1 MKNIALEIR
10 KQIRLHPDAVALRG
24 RGKDHWEETSYRQL
38 DACVEAL
45 GRSLVAMGIETGER
59 VAIFAPNSPNWALID
74 LAILGIRASTVT
86 IFATSTAETAGYI
99 LKDAG
104 VRVAFA
110 GVKREYAMLSELRAR
125 GRGPE
130 TIVILDGSAELE
142 DDRDLLFDDLLAGAD
157 DSEAGEETA
166 RRAAAAS
173 PDDIAT
179 VIYTSGTTGEPKG
192 VMLSHGN
199 FQNQF
204 DALEA
209 EFNVEVGDRS
219 LCFLPL
225 SHVFERSWSFYLYF
239 KGAANSFVGDPAR
252 VVKYMGEVRPNIMA
266 SAPRLYEKVYST
278 LSDKLE
284 RSSPLRRG
292 IFNWALR
299 TGQAYQTRRL
309 KGRVD
314 PLLTLGHRLAERL
327 VLNKLQ
333 EALGGPKKFM
343 ASGGAPLAIEIEKLF
358 FSAGLMICQGYGLTE
373 TSPML
378 TCNTPTDFR
387 FGTVG
392 KPVTG
397 VELSI
402 GDEGEILARG
412 PNVMQGYLGK
422 PEETRKAMEGG
433 WFHTGDVGRFD
444 DDGFLIIT
452 DRIKDLIVTSGGK
465 NVAPQRLET
474 MIGKDPFIDQLAVF
488 GDDRKFISALV
499 VPTYESLAHWA
510 RSHKLDFSSHEELI
524 KLPEV
529 IRFMQTRIREQSLH
543 LAPFEKVKRFTL
555 LAKQFSIQAGEITPT
570 LKVKRRVIMEKYGAI
585 IESMYGAAKVRAKQ
599 HNPLNP

>member
-10 KQIRLHPDAVALRG
+10 KQIRSHPDATALRG
-24 RGKDHWEETSYRQL
+24 REKAGWEEISYRQL
-38 DACVEAL
+38 DARVEAL
-45 GRSLVAMGIETGER
+45 ARSLVTMGIKTGER
-59 VAIFAPNSPNWALID
+59 VAIFAPSSPNWALID

-99 LKDAG
+99 IEDAC

-130 TIVILDGSAELE
+130 VIVILDGSAELE
-142 DDRDLLFDDLLAGAD
+142 DDRDCLFEDLLAEAD
-157 DSEAGEETA
+157 NSSAGEETA
-166 RRAAAAS
+166 RRAEAACAE
-173 PDDIAT
+173 DVAT

-204 DALEA
+204 DALDA
-209 EFNVEVGDRS
+209 NFDVAVGDRS

-239 KGAANSFVGDPAR
+239 KGATNSFVGDPSR
-252 VVKYMGEVRPNIMA
+252 VVKYLGEVRPNVMA
-266 SAPRLYEKVYST
+266 SAPRLYEKVYSALT
-278 LSDKLE
+278 DKLE

-292 IFNWALR
+292 IFHWAMR
-299 TGQAYQTRRL
+299 TGEAYQTRRL

-314 PLLTLGHRLAERL
+314 PLLTLGHRLAVKL
-327 VLNKLQ
+327 VLGKIQ

-358 FSAGLMICQGYGLTE
+358 FASGLLICQGYGLTE
-373 TSPML
+373 TAPML
-378 TCNTPTDFR
+378 TCNTPGDFR

-392 KPVTG
+392 KPIAG
-397 VELSI
+397 VELRI
-402 GDEGEILARG
+402 GEEGEILARG
-412 PNVMQGYLGK
+412 PNVMLGYLGK
-422 PEETRKAMEGG
+422 SEETRKAMADG

-444 DDGFLIIT
+444 EDGFLAIT

-499 VPTYESLAHWA
+499 VPTYEALALWA
-510 RSHKLDFSSHEELI
+510 RNHKLDFSSHEELV

-529 IRFMQTRIREQSLH
+529 VRFMQSRIREQSLH

-555 LAKQFSIQAGEITPT
+555 LTKQFTIQAGEITPT
-570 LKVKRRVIMEKYGAI
+570 LKVKRRVILERYRAL
-585 IESMYGAAKVRAKQ
+585 IEGMYGGASA
-599 HNPLNP
+599 